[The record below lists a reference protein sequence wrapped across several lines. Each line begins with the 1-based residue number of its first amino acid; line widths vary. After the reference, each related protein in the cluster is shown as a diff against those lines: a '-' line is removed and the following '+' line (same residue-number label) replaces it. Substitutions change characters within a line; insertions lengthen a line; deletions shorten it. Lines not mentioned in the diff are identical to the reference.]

1 MTVGV
6 RRVGP
11 EAADAVWHVVHAAF
25 AARPPL
31 HPPAEALAETPATLA
46 AALEG
51 AGGLLAEIDGEPV
64 GALVLDADPSGEV
77 VFLRRFGVLPSH
89 QHHGIAQVLVSAA
102 CDACPDATELRILA
116 RQEFPGTIGFW
127 LNAGFVEVG
136 QQVPYLEM
144 RRPLVT
150 SYDVADAVA
159 MRDLGVELA
168 ANLRH
173 GDLVVLSGELGAGK
187 TTLTQGIGTGLGVRG
202 EVTSPTFVIARVHP
216 SLAEGPSLVHVD
228 AYRLGGL
235 AELDDL
241 DLDTSLDDAVTVVEW
256 GEGLAETLSDSH
268 LDVRIERVQGL
279 LTGLGDDGL
288 DPRIV
293 RVRPRGPRWT
303 RGTSQ

>member
-1 MTVGV
+1 MTVRV
-6 RRVGP
+6 RHVGP

-31 HPPAEALAETPATLA
+31 HPPAEALAETPDTLA

-64 GALVLDADPSGEV
+64 GALVLDPDPSGEV

-89 QHHGIAQVLVSAA
+89 QHHGIAHVLVSAA
-102 CDACPDATELRILA
+102 CEASPDAAELRILA
-116 RQEFPGTIGFW
+116 RQELPGTIGFW
-127 LNAGFVEVG
+127 LNAGFTEVG

-150 SYDVADAVA
+150 SYDVPDADA
-159 MRDLGVELA
+159 MRTLGGELA
-168 ANLRH
+168 ARLRR

-187 TTLTQGIGTGLGVRG
+187 TTLTQGIGVGLGVRG

-216 SLAEGPSLVHVD
+216 SLIDGPALVHVD

-241 DLDTSLDDAVTVVEW
+241 DLDTSLEEVVTVVEW

-268 LDVRIERVQGL
+268 LDVRIERAQGL
-279 LTGLGDDGL
+279 AAGTDGHGL

-293 RVRPRGPRWT
+293 RVRPRGPRW
-303 RGTSQ
+303 S